1 MFYKQNDDKKEL
13 SKNACANLQQ
23 NIGMTQKEGGLMKQ
37 REIQRNEIHINTQY
51 QCAKHTE
58 WRIDKILKNGGIDTC
73 ML

>member
-51 QCAKHTE
+51 QCAKHRE
-58 WRIDKILKNGGIDTC
+58 
-73 ML
+73 